1 MVTGNMLSIYQKKSG
16 DASKKCK
23 VMKIFFQKNFCRE
36 IRQAGLAANASRW
49 VETKNRGLKTTLKS
63 S

>member
-1 MVTGNMLSIYQKKSG
+1 MESIYQKKNG
-16 DASKKCK
+16 DASTKCM
-23 VMKIFFQKNFCRE
+23 VRKIFFQENFCRE